1 MGMLC
6 CHAVKVYSPFPLTFL
21 WFFLSITTR
30 VIQQTLILSPTM
42 NQVME
47 YIGITAIPDKDIM
60 QRWTRDAQDV
70 LPMHL
75 WHYQRDKA
83 AGNVMTYRHSTLYM
97 LAMEAVS

>member
-1 MGMLC
+1 MGMLF

-47 YIGITAIPDKDIM
+47 YIGITAIPDKPIM
-60 QRWTRDAQDV
+60 KRWTRDAQDV
-70 LPMHL
+70 LHFCPCIFGITSVIRLQEM
-75 WHYQRDKA
+75 
-83 AGNVMTYRHSTLYM
+83 S
-97 LAMEAVS
+97 